1 MVVYKVYCKDYQRR
15 QCQFIGCLP
24 ERRMSLRGSTSLGT
38 VLKWARATFVDLPKD
53 TRLILVVP
61 TEMSHEKDCGLGL

>member
-1 MVVYKVYCKDYQRR
+1 MVVYKVYRKDYQRR

-24 ERRMSLRGSTSLGT
+24 ERRMSLRGITSFGT
-38 VLKWARATFVDLPKD
+38 VLRWARATFVDLPKD

-61 TEMSHEKDCGLGL
+61 QEMNHKKDCHLGS